1 MKVHCYLGLVEP
13 EELYADLVER
23 SPWAEGEAA
32 ATVDAAV
39 EAECQ
44 LWRGREQCLARSG
57 GAAMNGHYEH
67 DGSFYWWEPE
77 PEDGDLADWPVLT
90 DDEVEEGDDDEN

>member
-1 MKVHCYLGLVEP
+1 VKVHCYLGLVEP

-44 LWRGREQCLARSG
+44 LWREQSHRCPVCGQPGYGFCRACNGGLDSG
-57 GAAMNGHYEH
+57 Q
-67 DGSFYWWEPE
+67 
-77 PEDGDLADWPVLT
+77 EDGA
-90 DDEVEEGDDDEN
+90 